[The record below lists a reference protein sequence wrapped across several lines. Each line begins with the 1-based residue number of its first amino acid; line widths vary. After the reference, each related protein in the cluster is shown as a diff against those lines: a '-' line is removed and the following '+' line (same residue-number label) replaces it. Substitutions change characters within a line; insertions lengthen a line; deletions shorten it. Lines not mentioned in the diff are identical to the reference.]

1 MFCEKCGNSIPDN
14 QMFCS
19 YCGAP
24 VKLTPTSSTG
34 GQSEDA
40 TQWGGQV
47 NQQYQQMGA
56 QGQQY
61 QQMGM
66 QGQQY
71 QQMGMQGQQYQQ
83 MGMQGQQYQQMGMQG
98 QQYQHSPNVKQKKE
112 KTAEQRAKKKKRL
125 IIAGI
130 LSILVVLAGAAVLL
144 LLLLRTPTVNLNDYI
159 TIECDGYNSIGKAQ
173 AVFDEE
179 QFYDDFEDKL
189 KFKSGKA
196 EQNSEYTSAAEHL
209 LEKYIK
215 GSLDKSE
222 NLSNGDKIKYVW
234 DIDTEGVEADLKVE
248 LDFDDIDYTVEG
260 LEEAET
266 FDLFSN
272 IEVRFEG
279 SAPNGYV
286 VIENNNDMYPVNYW
300 NFVADKPD
308 GLSNGDKVVISLEGE
323 EDQID
328 ECLAEN
334 GKIPDVLSKEFEVS
348 GLSTFVS
355 SKDQISADALSTMQ
369 NKAKQNAE
377 NDIPYEAENPKYDY
391 VGYYLLAEKAGGG
404 APDRNHVVMVYAV
417 STDLD
422 IVVDEANYVGKYG
435 YYAVTTFY
443 DLSLDDSGNCVV
455 DASNSEDTYNE
466 LTMNTHARD
475 KWNSEYKVTY
485 WGYESL
491 TDVKRDNVDNYL
503 SQYDLIEVM
512 DSSVKPVAS
521 TGNISTNVDGGMV
534 APDSDTDYLTEDQV
548 KNMSQ
553 DEIQDAIN
561 EIYARHGYIFQTES
575 LQRYYEQF
583 SWYTPYSGDQEKV
596 KNLFNSVET
605 ANIMLLEKYRD

>member
-1 MFCEKCGNSIPDN
+1 MFCEKCGNNIPDN
-14 QMFCS
+14 QMFCA
-19 YCGAP
+19 YCGSP
-24 VKLTPTSSTG
+24 VKLTPTGSTG
-34 GQSEDA
+34 Q
-40 TQWGGQV
+40 GGQG
-47 NQQYQQMGA
+47 QQFQQMGM
-56 QGQQY
+56 QG

-71 QQMGMQGQQYQQ
+71 QQMGMQFQQ
-83 MGMQGQQYQQMGMQG
+83 MGMQPQR
-98 QQYQHSPNVKQKKE
+98 PPKKQ
-112 KTAEQRAKKKKRL
+112 KTAEQKAKKKKTL
-125 IIAGI
+125 IITGI
-130 LSILVVLAGAAVLL
+130 ISMLIVLL
-144 LLLLRTPTVNLNDYI
+144 GVAILLVLMLRTPKVDLNDYI

-173 AVFDEE
+173 AVFDEDK
-179 QFYDDFEDKL
+179 FYDDFEDKL

-196 EQNSEYTSAAEHL
+196 EENSEYSSAAEHL

-234 DIDTEGVEADLKVE
+234 DIDEEGVEADLKVE
-248 LDFDDIDYTVEG
+248 LEYEDIDFDVSG

-272 IEVRFEG
+272 VVVTFDG

-286 VIENNNDMYPVNYW
+286 VISNENDMYPVSNW
-300 NFVADKPD
+300 TFVADKPD
-308 GLSNGDKVVISLEGE
+308 GLSNGDKVVVSLDGG
-323 EDQID
+323 DDLID
-328 ECLAEN
+328 ECLEET

-369 NKAKQNAE
+369 TRAKQNAE

-391 VGYYLLAEKAGGG
+391 VGYYLLAEKAGEG

-422 IVVDEANYVGKYG
+422 IVVDDQNYVGTYG
-435 YYAVTTFY
+435 YYAVTTFF
-443 DLSLDDSGNCVV
+443 DLALDDAGNCVV
-455 DASNSEDTYNE
+455 DASNSEDTYSE
-466 LTMNTHARD
+466 LTLNTKVKD
-475 KWNSEYKVTY
+475 KWNTDYRVTY
-485 WGYESL
+485 WGYETL
-491 TDVKRDNVDNYL
+491 TDLKKDNVDNYL
-503 SQYDLIEVM
+503 SSYDLIEVM

-521 TGNISTNVDGGMV
+521 TGSTSTNVQGGLV
-534 APDSDTDYLTEDQV
+534 APDSDSDYLTETQV
-548 KNMSQ
+548 RNMSQ

-575 LQRYYEQF
+575 IQRYYEQF

-596 KNLFNSVET
+596 KNLFNAVET
-605 ANIMLLEKYRD
+605 ANVMLLEKYRD